1 MITGKRPS
9 ATLLILTLIMG
20 VFHFLA
26 GHASAQKTI
35 YQHNYPKSGDSRISL
50 TSPFDK
56 GPTHGFQ
63 PVRVQIKNGS
73 SKDRTWQLQ
82 FQNSGELYYS
92 STFEIKVKAGQEINQ
107 DILVPIRWL
116 GQHSRYRQAS
126 IQIRASGFADL
137 SASDYEQLPNNWPNI
152 IISEKLAARNLTL
165 LSNYLKELNNK
176 GKKSSSRSSS
186 SNIPFASSCDNKL
199 LPSDWRAYLG
209 YDALMIA
216 ADEWTQIQPAVQQAI
231 LEWNR
236 FGGILQIY
244 TEVRDKQLDYRALGF
259 DRKPVLGNIIRVP
272 HSYGTIELHGWDGKK
287 VKLAQTHNTLKN
299 ANQNR
304 TSYEHAYS
312 NGWKLQQIFG
322 YKKSNPLLVMLILTI
337 FSILVGPVNL
347 FVFAKAGQRHRL
359 FFTTPLISIIA
370 GLLVLGFI
378 LFEDGIGG
386 EGRRMLVMDLESAA
400 SEKRAYITQEQI
412 SRMGV
417 MLNDR
422 FRLQDASFIA
432 PVQLPHSRWSP
443 RIPHSKPL
451 HFSFKQDQLK
461 GDWFQSRREQAQVIQ
476 SLQPTRS
483 RIEMISPTTPT
494 QAPKLFSSLE
504 FTVDELFYVGD
515 GGRVWKAKIP
525 PSSSIPP
532 GSEIILEPSTR
543 SELGKWWNQLSE
555 PLSAGRPNNKTSD
568 HSFRRQT
575 RGMSFRPGHFF
586 SASHDPKIGFIETLD
601 SVKWTNS
608 DAMIFG
614 PVIKRSSENQ
624 SSSDSQSS
632 SDDQP
637 ANK

>member
-9 ATLLILTLIMG
+9 ITLLTLALIIG

-35 YQHNYPKSGDSRISL
+35 YQHNYPKSGGSQISL

-63 PVRVQIKNGS
+63 PIRVQIKNGS

-82 FQNSGELYYS
+82 FQNRDEFFYS
-92 STFEIKVKAGQEINQ
+92 STFEIKVKASQEINQ

-116 GQHSRYRQAS
+116 KQHSRYRQAS
-126 IQIRASGFADL
+126 IKIRASGFSDL

-176 GKKSSSRSSS
+176 GKKGSSRSS

-259 DRKPVLGNIIRVP
+259 DRKPVLGNIIRIP

-304 TSYEHAYS
+304 TNYEHAYGNS
-312 NGWKLQQIFG
+312 WKLQQIFG

-337 FSILVGPVNL
+337 FSIIVGPVNL
-347 FVFAKAGQRHRL
+347 FVFAKSGQRHRL

-417 MLNDR
+417 MLNNR
-422 FRLQDASFIA
+422 FQLQDASFIA

-443 RIPHSKPL
+443 RISHSKPL
-451 HFSFKQDQLK
+451 HFSFKQDQLR

-476 SLQPTRS
+476 SVQPTRS

-494 QAPKLFSSLE
+494 QDPKLFSSLE

-515 GGRVWKAKIP
+515 GGRVWKAKMP

-586 SASHDPKIGFIETLD
+586 SSSHDPKLGFIETLD

-614 PVIKRSSENQ
+614 PVIKRTSENPP
-624 SSSDSQSS
+624 SADSQSS
-632 SDDQP
+632 PDDP
-637 ANK
+637 SATK